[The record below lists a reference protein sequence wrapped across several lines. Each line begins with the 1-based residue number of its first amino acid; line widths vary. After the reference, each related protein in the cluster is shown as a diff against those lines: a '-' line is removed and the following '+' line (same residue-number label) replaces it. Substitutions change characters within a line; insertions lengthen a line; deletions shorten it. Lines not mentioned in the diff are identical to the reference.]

1 MWYLHIVQTIS
12 DKSYLLPIN
21 RSMLLMLWYNFKKS
35 VSVLH
40 ADNTVI
46 QIIGFW
52 KEEIVK
58 CIICFRTWHCFQIT
72 LKRTKLFCLMALFS
86 WNRKYWHNCRS
97 FKMRIQRKSKN
108 IKRKNE
114 GEGWRM
120 INVKMHDYYPEFT
133 RHTKYI

>member
-1 MWYLHIVQTIS
+1 MFLKEWINFECYICTACKQLGINNIHFLVGFFRIS
-12 DKSYLLPIN
+12 PS
-21 RSMLLMLWYNFKKS
+21 MLWYNFKKS

-97 FKMRIQRKSKN
+97 FKMRATQIEKHKTE
-108 IKRKNE
+108 KRR
-114 GEGWRM
+114 WR
-120 INVKMHDYYPEFT
+120 VAYHQC
-133 RHTKYI
+133 